1 MKGKLKKLLKWQKN
15 AYEIARQGV
24 TDKFGQVGDN
34 AVTEVQKNSEDK
46 KVNKEEQKPWW
57 KFW

>member
-1 MKGKLKKLLKWQKN
+1 MAKN